1 MPSPSK
7 SPATSEIGLLGKAG
21 VCDMSQPSLEVLDPT
36 QKTCYLRDIISAQLT
51 ICVLACEF
59 PFDPSSRGVALLLP
73 LSDFCL
79 KQLRRGDALSGALP
93 IHNPDFDL
101 RHVQPSGVLG
111 GVVELDALQQR
122 RCCSLTQHIHESLPE
137 VRVEVVQNEMNDERR
152 RIHRLYKVLDEGH
165 KVHFGAAGGD
175 LDAPLF
181 ALGFDGYKEIA
192 RPVAPVFVV
201 LTSIPARLDSYRR
214 TGLAKQLL
222 ALLIHAHH
230 GFPRIVRTSIETQQ
244 PIHPVAILG
253 RDPADA
259 PHQLAP
265 GLAVVFFNIRR
276 TVSRLT
282 LASPGRWRAA
292 AVNRRIV
299 HRLCPLG
306 GALQTSVGSEVAHR
320 VAPMLATVRR
330 SNCACSFP
338 AHSFHKDSIFRD
350 ATSVISKS
358 LLTIGP

>member
-1 MPSPSK
+1 M
-7 SPATSEIGLLGKAG
+7 
-21 VCDMSQPSLEVLDPT
+21 
-36 QKTCYLRDIISAQLT
+36 SAQLT

-101 RHVQPSGVLG
+101 RHVQPTGVLG

-122 RCCSLTQHIHESLPE
+122 RCCSLTQHIHESLPK

-175 LDAPLF
+175 SDAPLF

-222 ALLIHAHH
+222 ALLIDAHH

-265 GLAVVFFNIRR
+265 GLAVAGFPANDFKSQEPGTSEEIQTFCTANFGVDFPMFEKIPVVGPDKHPLYAALIAAQPKATSLAEVPFSENLKKYGIAPNAEPEILWNFEKFV
-276 TVSRLT
+276 VSR
-282 LASPGRWRAA
+282 SG
-292 AVNRRIV
+292 
-299 HRLCPLG
+299 
-306 GALQTSVGSEVAHR
+306 EV
-320 VAPMLATVRR
+320 VRR
-330 SNCACSFP
+330 FSPDTEPSNP
-338 AHSFHKDSIFRD
+338 ALIEAIETELAK
-350 ATSVISKS
+350 A
-358 LLTIGP
+358 